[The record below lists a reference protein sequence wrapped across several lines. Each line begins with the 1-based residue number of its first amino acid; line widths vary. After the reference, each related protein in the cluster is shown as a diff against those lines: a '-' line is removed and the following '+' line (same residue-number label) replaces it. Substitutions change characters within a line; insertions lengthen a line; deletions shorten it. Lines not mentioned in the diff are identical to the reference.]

1 MFDERTHFLDMERT
15 FGDKYGVCTPGDTR
29 VPCNPTRVTSHDLD
43 NEYTVVTLR
52 RRVQSID
59 GFGGNGDGGVE
70 TECVVGTS

>member
-1 MFDERTHFLDMERT
+1 MFDERTHFLDVERT
-15 FGDKYGVCTPGDTR
+15 FGDKYGVCTPGDAR

-59 GFGGNGDGGVE
+59 GFGGNGYGGVK
-70 TECVVGTS
+70 TECVVGGS